1 MEIMTATLKP
11 EIVVLYC
18 GRGRGDSA
26 PLPEGLTSYGDYFAR
41 FIEVPC
47 SSEIRTEFLVKLIE
61 SGADGVLLVAC
72 PETECRFL
80 LGSRRA
86 GSRLNY
92 ARKLLAE
99 AAMEAARL
107 SLVYRRDLE
116 AGDIVKPAA
125 EMAAAVRPLGDNVM
139 RAARGNG

>member
-1 MEIMTATLKP
+1 MMTATPKP

-18 GRGRGDSA
+18 GRVRGDGA
-26 PLPEGLTSYGDYFAR
+26 PLPEGLTDYGDYLAR
-41 FIEVPC
+41 FIEIPC
-47 SSEIRTEFLVKLIE
+47 SSEVRTEFLVKLIE
-61 SGADGVLLVAC
+61 SGADGMLLVAC
-72 PETECRFL
+72 PEAECRFL

-107 SLVYRRDLE
+107 SLVYRRDI
-116 AGDIVKPAA
+116 ASGDIIKLAA
-125 EMAAAVRPLGDNVM
+125 ETAAAVRPLGDNVM

>member
-1 MEIMTATLKP
+1 MTTATQKP

-18 GRGRGDSA
+18 GRTRGDGA
-26 PLPEGLTSYGDYFAR
+26 PLPEGLTDYGDYLAR

-47 SSEIRTEFLVKLIE
+47 SSEVRTEFFVKLIE

-86 GSRLNY
+86 GSRLDY
-92 ARKLLAE
+92 ARKLLSE
-99 AAMEAARL
+99 ATIEAARL
-107 SLVYRRDLE
+107 SIVYRRDLK
-116 AGDIVKPAA
+116 AADILKLAA
-125 EMAAAVRPLGDNVM
+125 EMAEAVRPLGPNVM
-139 RAARGNG
+139 RAVRGNG